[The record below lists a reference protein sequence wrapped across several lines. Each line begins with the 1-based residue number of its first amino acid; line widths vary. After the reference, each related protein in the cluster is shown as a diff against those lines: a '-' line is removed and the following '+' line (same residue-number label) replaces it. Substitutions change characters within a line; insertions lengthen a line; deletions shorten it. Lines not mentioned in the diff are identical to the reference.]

1 MSFDLILSSKL
12 AKLQRSGDQNVPHDF
27 TINFPTSIYL
37 DSEKK
42 YQAALKN
49 IAMSYSW
56 YNIDTA
62 YDNNKIRWKKKKN
75 GTSLENFDF
84 PKWNV

>member
-1 MSFDLILSSKL
+1 MAFDLIFSSKL

-27 TINFPTSIYL
+27 TINFPTPIYL
-37 DSEKK
+37 DSEK

-49 IAMSYSW
+49 IS
-56 YNIDTA
+56 
-62 YDNNKIRWKKKKN
+62 KN
-75 GTSLENFDF
+75 RKSLENFDF

>member
-49 IAMSYSW
+49 ITMSYSW
-56 YNIDTA
+56 YNIDAA
-62 YDNNKIRWKKKKN
+62 YDNNKIRWKKKN